1 MKRSLFLGLA
11 GTGACLMASVGLAS
25 KALADGALTITNK
38 TIDAPVMVET
48 RIGTSLADAVLSARV
63 ALKKGESLNLDATNL
78 INFWRREVVPASGD
92 SQWTDWQRVD
102 TRFGDQHVS
111 F

>member
-1 MKRSLFLGLA
+1 
-11 GTGACLMASVGLAS
+11 MASGGLAS

-48 RIGTSLADAVLSARV
+48 RLGTTLDDAVLTAREP
-63 ALKKGESLNLDATNL
+63 LRKGESLDLDATNL
-78 INFWRREVVPASGD
+78 LTFWRRQSDPGSSEGTESSEGP
-92 SQWTDWQRVD
+92 WTDWQRVD
-102 TRFGDQHVS
+102 TRYGDQHVS